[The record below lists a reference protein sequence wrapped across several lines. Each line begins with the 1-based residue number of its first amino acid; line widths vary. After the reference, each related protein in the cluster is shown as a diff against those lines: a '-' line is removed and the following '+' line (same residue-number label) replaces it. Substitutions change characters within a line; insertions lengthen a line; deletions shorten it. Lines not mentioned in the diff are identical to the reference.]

1 MRFDDQQILEA
12 MEDTGLIPV
21 FNHSDKE
28 IAKEVL
34 GASYRA
40 GVKVFE
46 FTNRGANALE
56 VFQELSVYAQQYE
69 DLMLG
74 IGTIF
79 TDEDARKFLDAG
91 ADFIV
96 SPAFIPTIG
105 VYCNSRQVLWIPG
118 CGTVTEIF
126 NARELGAQI
135 IKAFPGNVLGPGF
148 ISSVK
153 AVFPQLPMMPTGGVA
168 PDEKNLSEWFA
179 AGVTCVGMGSQLFK
193 KEWIRDKDYTTL
205 EKEIRN
211 ALALVQTIKNKK

>member
-1 MRFDDQQILEA
+1 MKFDDQQILSA

-34 GASYRA
+34 AASYRA

-46 FTNRGANALE
+46 FTNRGENALE
-56 VFQELSVYAQQYE
+56 VFKELSVYARQYE
-69 DLMLG
+69 DLILG

-79 TDEDARKFLDAG
+79 TDEDARDFLDAG

-96 SPAFIPTIG
+96 SPAFVPTVG
-105 VYCNSRQVLWIPG
+105 VYCNSREVLWIPG

-126 NARELGAQI
+126 NAKELGAQI

-148 ISSVK
+148 ISAVK

-168 PDEKNLSEWFA
+168 PTEKNLSEWFG
-179 AGVTCVGMGSQLFK
+179 AGVACVGMGSQLFK
-193 KEWIRDKDYTTL
+193 KEWIREEDYITL
-205 EKEIRN
+205 EGEIRS
-211 ALALVQTIKNKK
+211 ALALVKKIRNRM